1 MRASLDQ
8 KANAVETRS
17 GTAGPAHASL
27 RKPETDTDEGNEA
40 MRAPSL
46 ALLTL
51 LAAVTPVITPALAQS
66 PGNRGATSR
75 QNEGFEYRNQNRNF
89 EQRQTL
95 ENSAIRN
102 QIQRA
107 PLNVPPPAGPSFG
120 PRR

>member
-1 MRASLDQ
+1 
-8 KANAVETRS
+8 
-17 GTAGPAHASL
+17 
-27 RKPETDTDEGNEA
+27 
-40 MRAPSL
+40 MRAPFL
-46 ALLTL
+46 ALFTL
-51 LAAVTPVITPALAQS
+51 LTVLTPALAQS

-75 QNEGFEYRNQNRNF
+75 QNQSFEYRNENRNF

-120 PRR
+120 IRR

>member
-1 MRASLDQ
+1 
-8 KANAVETRS
+8 
-17 GTAGPAHASL
+17 
-27 RKPETDTDEGNEA
+27 

-46 ALLTL
+46 ALVIV
-51 LAAVTPVITPALAQS
+51 LAGLAPALAQS

-75 QNEGFEYRNQNRNF
+75 QNETFEYRNQNRNF

-95 ENSAIRN
+95 ENSAVRN

-107 PLNVPPPAGPSFG
+107 PLNVPPPSGPAYA

>member
-17 GTAGPAHASL
+17 GTGGSPHASL
-27 RKPETDTDEGNEA
+27 GKPETDTDEGYEA

-51 LAAVTPVITPALAQS
+51 LAALTPALAQS

-107 PLNVPPPAGPSFG
+107 PLNVPPPAGPAYG
-120 PRR
+120 IRR